1 VGSFTEGKELSVKIV
16 IVGNGKVGFTL
27 AEQLVKENHDITIVD
42 TNEQALRRGTDVLDI
57 MAVKG
62 NCVSGAVLREA
73 GAENADLLVAV
84 TNMDEVNMICCL
96 TARKLGVKYTIAR
109 IRNPEYNSALEEL
122 KRDLGIHMTINP
134 EYATAIEI
142 SRLLRFPS
150 ATNIETFCRGR
161 VELMGFRLQAD
172 DFMVGKPLKD
182 LSGQVKKLSI
192 LFCAVDRNGEVMIPN
207 GAFVPQADDKVYMI
221 GRPTGLTQF
230 FRLLG
235 RHAPKV
241 NRVLIVG
248 GGKISSYLASLLLK
262 MKMQVKLI
270 EYNEKRCRQLS
281 EAYPD
286 MVVICGD
293 GSDQEVLESENLNS
307 FDAFVA
313 LTGRDED
320 NMIVSL
326 YAAQQGISK
335 VVTKSNR
342 QNYAGIARAVGL
354 DSVISPKVI
363 TASHI
368 LKVVRG
374 MENSQGSVM
383 NALYRIADGAAEAM
397 EFSVTKSTRNL
408 GIPLKDLKLKTGIL
422 LAVVVRGNEIIIPEG
437 STSIKDG
444 DAVIV
449 ISKSPIQDINDIY
462 ADSFGAGGGKV

>member
-1 VGSFTEGKELSVKIV
+1 MKIV
-16 IVGNGKVGFTL
+16 IVGNGKVGFSL
-27 AEQLVKENHDITIVD
+27 AEQLVKENHDITVVD
-42 TNEQALRRGTDVLDI
+42 TDEQALRRAADMLDI
-57 MAVKG
+57 MVVKG
-62 NCVSGAVLREA
+62 NGVSTAVLREA
-73 GAENADLLVAV
+73 GVESADLLVAV
-84 TNMDEVNMICCL
+84 TNLDEVNMICCL
-96 TARKLGVKYTIAR
+96 TARKLGAQYTIAR
-109 IRNPEYNSALEEL
+109 IRNPEYNSTLEEL
-122 KRDLGIHMTINP
+122 KRDLGINMTINP
-134 EYATAIEI
+134 EYATAIEM

-161 VELMGFRLQAD
+161 VELMGFRLQSD
-172 DFMVGKPLKD
+172 DFMVGKPLRD

-192 LFCAVDRNGEVMIPN
+192 LFCAVDRNGEVIIPN
-207 GAFVPQADDKVYMI
+207 GAFVPQTDDKVYMI

-248 GGKISSYLASLLLK
+248 GGKISTYLAALLLK
-262 MKMQVKLI
+262 MKMKVKII
-270 EYNEKRCRQLS
+270 EQDEGCCRKLS
-281 EAYPD
+281 EAYPEL
-286 MVVICGD
+286 VVVCGD
-293 GSDQEVLESENLNS
+293 GTDQEVLESESIQS
-307 FDAFVA
+307 FDAFLA
-313 LTGRDED
+313 LTGRDEE
-320 NMIVSL
+320 NLIVSL

-354 DSVISPKVI
+354 DSVISPKII
-363 TASHI
+363 TAAHI

-408 GIPLKDLKLKTGIL
+408 GIPLKELKLRPGIL

-437 STSIKDG
+437 TTSIKDG
-444 DAVIV
+444 DSVILV
-449 ISKSPIQDINDIY
+449 SQNPIQDINDIY
-462 ADSFGAGGGKV
+462 EESFITGGGKV